1 MFYLNT
7 RKIKRRETERETH
20 FYRQKTSQRDCR
32 HRNTKKKIYYHSHS
46 LADWTC
52 SSSLLSIK
60 KKRHEQNKILNK
72 NKSSLEQQH
81 PQKKKKTRKDLDLF
95 DCDSS
100 LSFIL
105 FNFPFFWGLEKFI
118 IQSRFILKTNK
129 NGSQFSKF
137 LKMKFNWKKNVM
149 EFLSFDS
156 SSTIV
161 QITEIENRR
170 ETPTHSTCFFFLFF
184 FVFPS
189 PFRVL
194 RPRLIVTICSH
205 FYKLWEKKK
214 PLLFVCVCVGRGH
227 LTENSLK
234 KWNSFFFFEK
244 IHKL

>member
-1 MFYLNT
+1 MSS
-7 RKIKRRETERETH
+7 
-20 FYRQKTSQRDCR
+20 QK
-32 HRNTKKKIYYHSHS
+32 HEKKKIYILSFS
-46 LADWTC
+46 LSRWLNLQQLPA
-52 SSSLLSIK
+52 IYK
-60 KKRHEQNKILNK
+60 KRRERHEQNKILNK

-170 ETPTHSTCFFFLFF
+170 ETPTHSTCFFFVLFF
-184 FVFPS
+184 FFS
-189 PFRVL
+189 SFL
-194 RPRLIVTICSH
+194 LHSA
-205 FYKLWEKKK
+205 FYD
-214 PLLFVCVCVGRGH
+214 H
-227 LTENSLK
+227 D
-234 KWNSFFFFEK
+234 
-244 IHKL
+244 